1 MKRLALLVAL
11 AAVACG
17 KRGDPRPP
25 VPVIPKATT
34 DLVVTQRADKVI
46 LTWSYPSLTTTG
58 RSLTAIENISVYR
71 YVEELPASA
80 VGRDPE
86 SLKPGDIDPTVPQ
99 PLALFAKIPTLPQAQ
114 FVKLSTK
121 IDSIEKANL
130 ASATAGSRL
139 IYTDAPPFRA
149 ADGRPV
155 RVTYAVITEGDKA
168 RGDVSNLAIL
178 VPLPVALAPASLSA
192 NAKPEGVVL
201 TWSEPTAAVGGGAPV
216 ISGYHVYRTTPGQAL
231 DELATP
237 INNAPV
243 KATTYTDAPPYG
255 EHEYRVT
262 AVATVGPPLVQSDS
276 SVPARITFRDQLP
289 PPAPASVTALIETNA
304 VRLLWDPVEA
314 ADLAGYRVYR
324 SEGTGHDPV
333 REVGTI
339 DRSHGIVTTTTFV
352 DPDVD
357 LGIAYRFGI
366 SAVDKSGNES
376 AKTWSEW
383 VTAPKTP

>member
-25 VPVIPKATT
+25 VPVIPQPTS

-58 RSLTAIENISVYR
+58 RSLTQVENISLYR
-71 YVEELPASA
+71 YVEELPVSA
-80 VGRDPE
+80 VGRDPG
-86 SLKPGDIDPTVPQ
+86 SLAPGDIDPTVPQ
-99 PLALFAKIPTLPQAQ
+99 SVALFAKIPTLPQAQ
-114 FVKLSTK
+114 FEKLSTK

-149 ADGRPV
+149 VDGRPV
-155 RVTYAVITEGDKA
+155 RVTYAVITEGPSA
-168 RGDVSNLAIL
+168 RSAVSNLAII
-178 VPLPVALAPASLSA
+178 VPLPVAVAPTNLSA
-192 NAKPEGVVL
+192 NAKPEGVQL
-201 TWSEPTAAVGGGAPV
+201 TWSEPKAAVGGGAPV
-216 ISGYHVYRTTPGQAL
+216 IDGYHIYRTSPGEAL
-231 DELATP
+231 DELAAP

-243 KATTYTDAPPYG
+243 KATTYNDTPPYG

-262 AVATVGPPLVQSDS
+262 AVATTGPPLVQSGS
-276 SVPARITFRDQLP
+276 SGPARITFRDQLA
-289 PPAPASVTALIETNA
+289 PPAPASVTALVETNV
-304 VRLLWDPVEA
+304 VRLLWDPVA
-314 ADLAGYRVYR
+314 APDLAGYRVYR
-324 SEGTGHDPV
+324 AEGTGHDPV

-339 DRSHGIVTTTTFV
+339 DLSHGIVTTTTFA

-357 LGIAYRFGI
+357 LGIAYRFGV
-366 SAVDKSGNES
+366 SAVDKAGNES
-376 AKTWSEW
+376 AKTWTDW